1 MKLRHGGNVLYAEKK
16 LEAALEKYNE
26 AIKIAPKDHLLFS
39 NRSMLN
45 SSLNKNED
53 ALIDAEMACKLQ
65 PFWIKGHLRK
75 AQALTALGKTEE
87 ALTEYLFCIT
97 LEPESKL
104 AKLEAQKLLS
114 DIFAP
119 VPDHVQERLPDC
131 TRMLSTRTRIKGSLM
146 TTFGSNY
153 RSSSPPLYKD
163 ISANSDSLT
172 SHGKSTSA
180 LAPSPRRD
188 SSSTGEM
195 SACSANNYEQGDF
208 DGVHFPTGVDRSCLT
223 KRKRSWEEEGRPESS
238 GWSCKRLKSEAKD
251 GPTSCCAVVHE
262 LIDASDLECSLCMRL
277 FYEPVTTP
285 CGHSFCLKCLERC
298 LDHNAKCPL
307 CNEDL
312 SEYLAQRRYCKTALM
327 ENLIAKYFP
336 EELAERQN
344 SNMEEIAELS
354 NLNKNVPIFVC
365 TMAFPT
371 VPCPLHIF
379 EPCYRLMI
387 RRCMETGTKQF
398 GMCLSDSVKG
408 FADYGC
414 ILEIRNVE
422 FFADGRSVV
431 DTIGRRRFKVIQH
444 SKRDGYNTAD
454 IEYLEDKK
462 VCGVEEAELRRLH
475 DGVYDQALTWVNSLK
490 PQQKERI
497 VGHFGPMPEKDLEPQ
512 ISPNGPSWCWWLLAV
527 MPLESCA
534 QLPFLAITSLKDRL
548 TGIRRVLF
556 FMSRNRS
563 R

>member
-1 MKLRHGGNVLYAEKK
+1 MSTECMESNVMLELAAEAFQAKNFELAADIYECQVRDFSDLVTQQDLLVKWAEALAFGGKLSEAFEIYQKASKINRLRPAQLELLIECLTNSIRRKDGFTGQKYQQGHGKGCESEAFICRMCVGILYEPVTLPCGHCFCKKCLDREKRPVCCRECKDISKLTDLPNYRVNVVLSNLLTKWYPSQMLAIKLRHGGNVLYAEKK
-16 LEAALEKYNE
+16 LEAALDKYNE

-65 PFWIKGHLRK
+65 PFWVKGHLRK

-153 RSSSPPLYKD
+153 SSGSPGLYKD

-180 LAPSPRRD
+180 LAPSPRRH
-188 SSSTGEM
+188 SSSTGEK
-195 SACSANNYEQGDF
+195 SACSASNYEQGDF
-208 DGVHFPTGVDRSCLT
+208 NGVHFPTGVDRSCLT

-262 LIDASDLECSLCMRL
+262 LIDASDLECSLCMRYSL
-277 FYEPVTTP
+277 VLTRDICTLCF
-285 CGHSFCLKCLERC
+285 FCSENDKIS
-298 LDHNAKCPL
+298 HHFST
-307 CNEDL
+307 DL
-312 SEYLAQRRYCKTALM
+312 PTQIM
-327 ENLIAKYFP
+327 LIF
-336 EELAERQN
+336 
-344 SNMEEIAELS
+344 
-354 NLNKNVPIFVC
+354 
-365 TMAFPT
+365 
-371 VPCPLHIF
+371 
-379 EPCYRLMI
+379 
-387 RRCMETGTKQF
+387 
-398 GMCLSDSVKG
+398 
-408 FADYGC
+408 
-414 ILEIRNVE
+414 
-422 FFADGRSVV
+422 
-431 DTIGRRRFKVIQH
+431 
-444 SKRDGYNTAD
+444 
-454 IEYLEDKK
+454 
-462 VCGVEEAELRRLH
+462 
-475 DGVYDQALTWVNSLK
+475 
-490 PQQKERI
+490 
-497 VGHFGPMPEKDLEPQ
+497 
-512 ISPNGPSWCWWLLAV
+512 
-527 MPLESCA
+527 
-534 QLPFLAITSLKDRL
+534 
-548 TGIRRVLF
+548 
-556 FMSRNRS
+556 
-563 R
+563 